1 MEVVVPESRFER
13 AVFGGM
19 MALVMVYGMEVYN
32 VALRHGVDG
41 GAVWRVP
48 LGELAGLSC
57 IVMILQEFV
66 GGPLARRLA
75 RLCVDPR
82 TAPPTLTMLSVSV
95 FTVFC
100 MCPLMSFVTTLLFQG
115 AGEGLVQRWLAAFRL
130 NLPMAFTWQVFVAGP
145 LVRRSFRA
153 LFVRA
158 PLR

>member
-1 MEVVVPESRFER
+1 MPESRFER

-19 MALVMVYGMEVYN
+19 MALAMVYGMEVYN
-32 VALRHGVDG
+32 LALRHGVDG

-48 LGELAGLSC
+48 LIELAGLSC
-57 IVMILQEFV
+57 IVMVLQECA
-66 GGPLARRLA
+66 GGPLARLLA
-75 RLCVDPR
+75 RLCIDPR
-82 TAPPTLTMLSVSV
+82 TTPRALTMQTVSV

-100 MCPLMSFVTTLLFQG
+100 MCPLTSFVTTLLFQG

-130 NLPMAFTWQVFVAGP
+130 NLPIAFTWQVFVAGP
-145 LVRRSFRA
+145 LVRRSFRV